1 MRKNKAIKKQMEMDC
16 GVRLRELCEILNPP
30 EYRRKDFRN
39 GHTISEIAESVGKL
53 PNFVL
58 NEIRQKR
65 LKTTIIDRK
74 VRIEFNDFLQWTL
87 IG

>member
-1 MRKNKAIKKQMEMDC
+1 MENKYRI
-16 GVRLRELCEILNPP
+16 RLSELCEVLNPP
-30 EYRRKDFRN
+30 EYRRQDFRN
-39 GHTISEIAESVGKL
+39 GHTISEVAESVGKL

-74 VRIEFNDFLQWTL
+74 VRIEFNDFMQWLQ

>member
-39 GHTISEIAESVGKL
+39 GQTISVGKL

-74 VRIEFNDFLQWTL
+74 VRIEFNDYLQWTL